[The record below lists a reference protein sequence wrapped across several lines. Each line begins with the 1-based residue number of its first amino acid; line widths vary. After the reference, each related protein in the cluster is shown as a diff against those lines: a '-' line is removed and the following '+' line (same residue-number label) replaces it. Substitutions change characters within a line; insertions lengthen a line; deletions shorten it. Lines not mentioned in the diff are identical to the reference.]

1 MKASPPAIRTASQM
15 ASSSA
20 TTTTGPHSASTARRQ
35 TWTIMGSPAM
45 SARGLSGSLVA
56 FSLAGMTIRLGAIF
70 RQITRR
76 KLIGA
81 SILLQIKA
89 LA

>member
-1 MKASPPAIRTASQM
+1 
-15 ASSSA
+15 
-20 TTTTGPHSASTARRQ
+20 
-35 TWTIMGSPAM
+35 
-45 SARGLSGSLVA
+45 LSGSLVA

-76 KLIGA
+76 KLTGA

>member
-1 MKASPPAIRTASQM
+1 MRSEPLAWSGRVISAFPPAKRTASQM

-35 TWTIMGSPAM
+35 TWTIMGSPAI

-56 FSLAGMTIRLGAIF
+56 FSRAGMTMRLGAIWV
-70 RQITRR
+70 R
-76 KLIGA
+76 
-81 SILLQIKA
+81 
-89 LA
+89 